1 MKTNKNKTDVQCV
14 ISFRA
19 DKETKKRI
27 ESAAKPK
34 KSSKSYIEPLALTLI
49 LDEADRAKI
58 TLLPNEKT
66 LLLSKRSWPGC
77 WKLPC

>member
-27 ESAAKPK
+27 ESAAKRI
-34 KSSKSYIEPLALTLI
+34 KSSKSSIVRLALSRI
-49 LDEADRAKI
+49 LDEADRGKI
-58 TLLPNEKT
+58 TLLPIEK
-66 LLLSKRSWPGC
+66 
-77 WKLPC
+77 